1 VTGAQTSTMDAKA
14 ARRCVRGEV
23 VAEQVSTRARELAV
37 CWLHRCG
44 WTDAEVA
51 ARTRMSTYTA
61 ARIRSRMGL
70 AVNRVSTT
78 GVCHVGRVG
87 GGAGQGQQGHGV
99 HTG

>member
-1 VTGAQTSTMDAKA
+1 MGAARSHVDAEE

-51 ARTRMSTYTA
+51 TRTRMSTYTA
-61 ARIRSRMGL
+61 ARIRCRMRL
-70 AVNRVSTT
+70 AVNRVSTR
-78 GVCHVGRVG
+78 GVCHVG
-87 GGAGQGQQGHGV
+87 
-99 HTG
+99 